1 MKQNGKVLEVLK
13 KLESYG
19 IPSIDCIV
27 MHHGKCVLRYQSG
40 FSDAEH
46 TKPVDGTERYNVY
59 SCSKPVT
66 CTAAMQL
73 VEKDIIRLDDAVYE
87 YLPEFKDMKKS
98 CSGTLEPVKNTMTIR
113 HLFTMT
119 AGLSYD
125 VYSESIRRGQLETN
139 GTLSTREAMKYI
151 ACEPLLFEPGEFYR
165 YSLCHDV
172 LAAVVEVASGRRF
185 GEYVRENIFDVLG
198 MNRSTFMLPDD
209 ELPQLAA
216 QYRYD
221 AAAKKYNLC
230 GPTIASYKLGS
241 MYESGGAGLVT
252 TLNDYIKFLENLR
265 AGEKLLKRSTIG
277 RMTVPQISRNA
288 ESTFIL
294 ENYSYGLGMR
304 CPAPGRSGREYG
316 WGGAAGSFLAV
327 LPDCD
332 ATIFYAQHVLSSPIQ
347 KMRYELAE
355 AVCSDLGA

>member
-13 KLESYG
+13 KFESYG

-27 MHHGKCVLRYQSG
+27 MHHGKCVFRYQSG
-40 FSDAEH
+40 FSDVER
-46 TKPVDGTERYNVY
+46 TSPVDGTERYNIY

-98 CSGTLEPVKNTMTIR
+98 CNGTLEPVRNTMTIR

-125 VYSESIRRGQLETN
+125 FYSENIRRGQAETN

-151 ACEPLLFEPGEFYR
+151 ACDPLLFEPGEFFR

-172 LAAVVEVASGRRF
+172 LAAVVEVASGKRF
-185 GEYVRENIFDVLG
+185 GEYVKENIFDVLG
-198 MNRSTFMLPDD
+198 MNNSTFLLPDD
-209 ELPQLAA
+209 ELPQIAA
-216 QYRYD
+216 QYRYN
-221 AAAKKYNLC
+221 AEEKKYDFC
-230 GPTIASYKLGS
+230 GSAISYKLGS
-241 MYESGGAGLVT
+241 NYESGGAGMVS

-265 AGEKLLKRSTIG
+265 AGEKLLKRSTVD

-304 CPAPGRSGREYG
+304 CPAPGRSGRDYG

-347 KMRYELAE
+347 KMRYDLPE
-355 AVCSDLGA
+355 AVYSDLEA